1 MLTSC
6 QLINQNPFTY
16 ELLVPILHQD
26 TFVQMVLRDI
36 TYLPL
41 LILVMAVMDGLL
53 CIIGL
58 LPFAD
63 RNKGIGHEYDCN
75 ELFGR

>member
-1 MLTSC
+1 MNCLC
-6 QLINQNPFTY
+6 RFFIK
-16 ELLVPILHQD
+16 ILC
-26 TFVQMVLRDI
+26 TMVLRGI